1 MSEAAKFCVI
11 ERLRDGRQIQI
22 RALRPGDEA
31 EMLAAVDRA
40 SAQSLYQRFFG
51 VKRGFTEKEVSFFM
65 DVDFVSHVALVAVTQ
80 VSGRERIIGGGRYV
94 VTAPGTAELAFTVD
108 DDYQGRGIGTRL
120 LRHLRELARAAGL
133 RELTAE
139 VMATNTA
146 MLKLFEKSGFSL
158 DAQPV
163 AGVVQAALR
172 LSG

>member
-1 MSEAAKFCVI
+1 MPEAAGFCVA

-22 RALRPGDEA
+22 RALRPTDEA

-65 DVDFVSHVALVAVTQ
+65 NVDFASHVALVAVTQ
-80 VSGRERIIGGGRYV
+80 EGDRDRIIGGGRYV
-94 VTAPGTAELAFTVD
+94 VGAPGTAELAFTVE
-108 DDYQGRGIGTRL
+108 DDYQGLGVGSSL
-120 LRHLRELARAAGL
+120 LRHLGELARRAGL

-139 VMATNTA
+139 VLATNTA
-146 MLKLFEKSGFSL
+146 MLRLFEKSGFRL
-158 DAQPV
+158 EAKPQE
-163 AGVVQAALR
+163 GVVRAALD